1 MEVEVRLVRARVWL
15 PSSLFLQQS
24 GFLSLTRVGDSEH
37 VAHATLRSVE
47 STRGAADE
55 TPIDKGA
62 GRKKHFRTV
71 LVAWEEQGVATGRSC
86 PKFRLSGGLAE
97 QVDDDPEASNRKKT
111 MTSHQV
117 ELPRLDFQLF
127 LLKPRAGDTS
137 ARSSRPQ
144 IVYIGTSGWQ
154 LSSKDVEELVS
165 SREVVFLTAL
175 QDELGSLEVSI
186 LVLAARL
193 KAEAD
198 GKLVLQLRRAADKVS
213 RCQEARGIVVAHL
226 HRSRAAAKIQR
237 EYRAL
242 THRRRELLLH
252 FQREEEARVAA
263 KKAKVR
269 EKVVARNRQ
278 RALVI
283 RARLQVHQ
291 DNNYS
296 PFMVDTRPEAAA
308 SVDEATR
315 IDEQTETERRKLKE
329 RLARLE
335 VERERTLKRMQATDR
350 ERASNQHMKQQH
362 GALLDDE
369 LISAVR
375 ELHFPARY
383 HTSNQIQDGM

>member
-15 PSSLFLQQS
+15 PSSLFLQQN

-55 TPIDKGA
+55 TPIDEGA
-62 GRKKHFRTV
+62 RRKEKHFRTV
-71 LVAWEEQGVATGRSC
+71 LVAWEEQGVATARSC
-86 PKFRLSGGLAE
+86 PKFRLPGGLAA
-97 QVDDDPEASNRKKT
+97 QVNEDSEASGREKS
-111 MTSHQV
+111 MTSRRV
-117 ELPRLDFQLF
+117 ALPRVDFQLF
-127 LLKPRAGDTS
+127 LVKSRAGSTS
-137 ARSSRPQ
+137 ARPSRPQ
-144 IVYIGTSGWQ
+144 IAYIGTSGWQ

-175 QDELGSLEVSI
+175 QDELGSLE
-186 LVLAARL
+186 
-193 KAEAD
+193 
-198 GKLVLQLRRAADKVS
+198 LVLQLRRAADKVS
-213 RCQEARGIVVAHL
+213 RYREARGIVVAHL

-237 EYRAL
+237 KYRAL
-242 THRRRELLLH
+242 THRRRESLMH

-278 RALVI
+278 RALII
-283 RARLQVHQ
+283 RARLRVHQ

-296 PFMVDTRPEAAA
+296 PFTVDTRPEAAA
-308 SVDEATR
+308 SADEAAR
-315 IDEQTETERRKLKE
+315 IDEQTEAERGKLKE

-335 VERERTLKRMQATDR
+335 VERERTLKRMQAIDR
-350 ERASNQHMKQQH
+350 GRASNQHVKQQH

-369 LISAVR
+369 LISAVQ
-375 ELHFPARY
+375 ELHFPA
-383 HTSNQIQDGM
+383 SNQIHEER